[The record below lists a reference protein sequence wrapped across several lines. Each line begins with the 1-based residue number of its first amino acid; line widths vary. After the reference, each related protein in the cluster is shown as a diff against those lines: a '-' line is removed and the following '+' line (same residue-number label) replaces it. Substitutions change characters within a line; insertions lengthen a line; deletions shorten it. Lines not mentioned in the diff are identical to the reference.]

1 MLENIRTS
9 QSAQSALSV
18 KTERLNVPQLALEAQ
33 RLYTLAMTRALTL
46 GSVISVLKRIQADA
60 YAAGLRQAATPV
72 RALSD
77 DIDRRMAA
85 LALSTQGD
93 SDDSLDA
100 H

>member
-1 MLENIRTS
+1 
-9 QSAQSALSV
+9 
-18 KTERLNVPQLALEAQ
+18 VPQLALEAQ
-33 RLYTLAMTRALTL
+33 RLYTLAMTRALTR
-46 GSVISVLKRIQADA
+46 VQADA